1 MESNVKIEHLVF
13 IFNMLS
19 YNKDEIRD
27 KEIQTEAREENILGT
42 GQEKKS
48 S

>member
-1 MESNVKIEHLVF
+1 MESNVKIEHLIF

-27 KEIQTEAREENILGT
+27 KETQTEVREENISGT
-42 GQEKKS
+42 GQEKKAS
-48 S
+48 

>member
-1 MESNVKIEHLVF
+1 MESNVKIEHLIF

-27 KEIQTEAREENILGT
+27 KEIQTEAHEENISQT
-42 GQEKKS
+42 AHEKRVS
-48 S
+48 